1 MIAINQKNAVKAA
14 CIGGCVYW
22 IVICLSLFLD
32 LVTHAD
38 AKSGVFGLMLFSST
52 FIGAAFYSMI
62 IWTML
67 RRADGQNVP
76 LSWSWP
82 DAILGLSP
90 VPFIV
95 FLAAAIIREVANN
108 WTAY

>member
-1 MIAINQKNAVKAA
+1 MVTINQKNAVKTA
-14 CIGGCVYW
+14 CIGGCAYW
-22 IVICLSLFLD
+22 IVICLSLFWD

-38 AKSGVFGLMLFSST
+38 AKSGVFGLMLILST

-62 IWTML
+62 ILTIL
-67 RRADGQNVP
+67 RRVDGQNVP

-95 FLAAAIIREVANN
+95 FCAAAIIREVATN